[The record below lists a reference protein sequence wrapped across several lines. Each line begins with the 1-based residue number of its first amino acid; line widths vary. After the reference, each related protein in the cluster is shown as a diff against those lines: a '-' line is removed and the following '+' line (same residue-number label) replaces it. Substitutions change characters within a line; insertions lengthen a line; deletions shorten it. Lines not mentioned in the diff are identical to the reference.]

1 MKTKINRR
9 SFLKLSAATA
19 GTAIVG
25 GGVGYALLRDPDP
38 LADFYAST
46 EKVIA
51 ARFGQSRARALVQEV
66 RQEYAA
72 LTQEAPTIGGEDNI
86 FTEWLA
92 YGVYYL
98 AVYHVLKSLGQTV
111 EQAGRII
118 YETYEVMADRPQWL
132 IRLVGS
138 LKYGQGYVERIR
150 AAAAASQERRY
161 PGDWVCTFVDGDGET
176 FDYGLDI
183 TECGICKF
191 YHAQGA
197 DELAPY
203 MCLSDYVVSRAFGRG
218 LVRYKTIAEGA
229 EVCDFRY
236 KQGRETYVYPLRDGW
251 PPKFIRVAE
260 DFGSLQPSVSEA
272 KSV

>member
-1 MKTKINRR
+1 MKISRR
-9 SFLKLSAATA
+9 NLLKLSIATA
-19 GTAIVG
+19 GTVVVG

-38 LADFYAST
+38 LADFYTST
-46 EKVIA
+46 ERVIA
-51 ARFGQSRARALVQEV
+51 ARFGPSRAGAFIQAV
-66 RQEYAA
+66 RQEYAG
-72 LTQEAPTIGGEDNI
+72 LTQEAPTIGGNENL
-86 FTEWLA
+86 FTEWLT

-132 IRLVGS
+132 INLVGG
-138 LKYGQGYVERIR
+138 LKYGQRYIERLR
-150 AAAAASQERRY
+150 AAAATSQQRRY
-161 PGDWVCTFVDGDGET
+161 PGDWVCAFVEGDGKA

-183 TECGICKF
+183 TECGLCKF

-203 MCLSDYVVSRAFGRG
+203 MCLSDYVVSRAFDRG

-236 KQGRETYVYPLRDGW
+236 KQGRETFVYPLRDGW
-251 PPKFIRVAE
+251 PPKFMQI
-260 DFGSLQPSVSEA
+260 
-272 KSV
+272 

>member
-1 MKTKINRR
+1 MKINRR
-9 SFLKLSAATA
+9 NFIKLSAATA

-25 GGVGYALLRDPDP
+25 GGVGYALLRDSDP

-46 EKVIA
+46 ETVLG
-51 ARFGQSRARALVQEV
+51 ARFGQSQAKTLVQDIQ
-66 RQEYAA
+66 REYEA
-72 LTQEAPTIGGEDNI
+72 LTLEAPYIGGEDNI
-86 FTEWLA
+86 FTEWLS

-98 AVYHVLKSLGQTV
+98 AVYQVLKSLGQTV

-118 YETYEVMADRPQWL
+118 YETYETMANYPAWML
-132 IRLVGS
+132 RLVGG
-138 LKYGQGYVERIR
+138 LKYGQGYVERLR
-150 AAAAASQERRY
+150 TAATASQERRY
-161 PGDWVCTFVDGDGET
+161 IEDWVCTFVEGDGET

-191 YHAQGA
+191 YHAQDA

-203 MCLSDYVVSRAFGRG
+203 MCLSDYVVSRAFDRG

-236 KQGRETYVYPLRDGW
+236 QQGRETFVYPLRDGW
-251 PPKFIRVAE
+251 PPKFV
-260 DFGSLQPSVSEA
+260 QV
-272 KSV
+272 

>member
-1 MKTKINRR
+1 MKMTRRKI
-9 SFLKLSAATA
+9 LTLSAVTA

-46 EKVIA
+46 EKVLGT
-51 ARFGQSRARALVQEV
+51 RFGQNRARMLVQDI
-66 RQEYAA
+66 RGEYEA
-72 LTQEAPTIGGEDNI
+72 LTPEMPTIGGEENM
-86 FTEWLA
+86 FTEWLT

-98 AVYHVLKSLGQTV
+98 AVHRVLTSQDQSI
-111 EQAGRII
+111 EQVGRII
-118 YETYEVMADRPQWL
+118 YETYEAMADYPAWML
-132 IRLVGS
+132 RLVGS
-138 LKYGQGYVERIR
+138 LKYDEGYVKQLKE
-150 AAAAASQERRY
+150 AAAASQGRRY
-161 PGDWVCTFVDGDGET
+161 PGDWVCTFVEGDGET

-203 MCLSDYVVSRAFGRG
+203 MCLSDYVMSCAFDRG
-218 LVRYKTIAEGA
+218 LVRYKTVAEGA

-236 KQGRETYVYPLRDGW
+236 KQGRETFVYPLRDGW
-251 PPKFIRVAE
+251 PPKFIGV
-260 DFGSLQPSVSEA
+260 
-272 KSV
+272 

>member
-9 SFLKLSAATA
+9 SFLKLSAVTA
-19 GTAIVG
+19 GVAILG

-46 EKVIA
+46 EKVLCA
-51 ARFGQSRARALVQEV
+51 HFGQSRAESLIHGI
-66 RQEYAA
+66 RQEYEA
-72 LTQEAPTIGGEDNI
+72 LIPEVPTIGGEANT
-86 FTEWLA
+86 FTEWLT

-98 AVYHVLKSLGQTV
+98 AVYRVLASQDQSV
-111 EQAGRII
+111 EQVGRII

-132 IRLVGS
+132 IDLVGG
-138 LKYGQGYVERIR
+138 LKYGQGYVEQLR

-161 PGDWVCTFVDGDGET
+161 SEDWVCTFVEGDGET
-176 FDYGLDI
+176 FDYGLDV

-218 LVRYKTIAEGA
+218 LVRHKTIAEGA
-229 EVCDFRY
+229 EVCFRRCLDCA
-236 KQGRETYVYPLRDGW
+236 GLCTEEG
-251 PPKFIRVAE
+251 
-260 DFGSLQPSVSEA
+260 
-272 KSV
+272 

>member
-19 GTAIVG
+19 GIAILG
-25 GGVGYALLRDPDP
+25 GGVGYALLGDPDP
-38 LADFYAST
+38 LADFYAGT
-46 EKVIA
+46 EKVLC
-51 ARFGQSRARALVQEV
+51 ARFGQSQAKRLVQDI
-66 RQEYAA
+66 RREYEA
-72 LTQEAPTIGGEDNI
+72 LTPEVPTIGGEQNM

-98 AVYHVLKSLGQTV
+98 AVYHVLASQDQSV
-111 EQAGRII
+111 EQVGRVI

-132 IRLVGS
+132 IDLVGG
-138 LKYGQGYVERIR
+138 LKYNQGYIEQLKS
-150 AAAAASQERRY
+150 AAAVSQERRY
-161 PGDWVCTFVDGDGET
+161 PEDWVCTFVEGDGEM

-236 KQGRETYVYPLRDGW
+236 KQGRETFVYPLRDGW
-251 PPKFIRVAE
+251 PPQFIKV
-260 DFGSLQPSVSEA
+260 
-272 KSV
+272 

>member
-1 MKTKINRR
+1 MKINHRN
-9 SFLKLSAATA
+9 FLKLSAVTA
-19 GTAIVG
+19 GVAILG

-46 EKVIA
+46 EKVLS
-51 ARFGQSRARALVQEV
+51 ARFGQSWAEVLLHDIRREYEAL
-66 RQEYAA
+66 A
-72 LTQEAPTIGGEDNI
+72 LDAPTIGGAENV
-86 FTEWLA
+86 FTEWLT

-98 AVYHVLKSLGQTV
+98 TVYRVLASQDQSIEQV
-111 EQAGRII
+111 ERII

-132 IRLVGS
+132 IGLVGS
-138 LKYGQGYVERIR
+138 LKYNQGYIEQLKS
-150 AAAAASQERRY
+150 AAAVSQERRY
-161 PGDWVCTFVDGDGET
+161 PEDWVCTFVEGDGET

-191 YHAQGA
+191 YHAHGA

-236 KQGRETYVYPLRDGW
+236 KQGRETFVYPLRNGW
-251 PPKFIRVAE
+251 PPKFM
-260 DFGSLQPSVSEA
+260 
-272 KSV
+272 

>member
-1 MKTKINRR
+1 MKMTRR
-9 SFLKLSAATA
+9 KFLALSAMAA

-25 GGVGYALLRDPDP
+25 GSVGYALLRDPNP

-46 EKVIA
+46 EKVLCTHL
-51 ARFGQSRARALVQEV
+51 GQSQAKVLVQDI
-66 RQEYAA
+66 RREYEA
-72 LTQEAPTIGGEDNI
+72 LTPEVPTIGGEENM
-86 FTEWLA
+86 FTEWLT

-98 AVYHVLKSLGQTV
+98 AVYRILASQDQPV
-111 EQAGRII
+111 EQVGRII

-138 LKYGQGYVERIR
+138 LKYNQGYVERLR
-150 AAAAASQERRY
+150 AAAAVSQERRY
-161 PGDWVCTFVDGDGET
+161 PEDWVCSFVEGDGET

-236 KQGRETYVYPLRDGW
+236 KQGRETFVYPLRDGW
-251 PPKFIRVAE
+251 PPKFIEV
-260 DFGSLQPSVSEA
+260 GV
-272 KSV
+272 